1 MNVIQNSELPLAA
14 LPGIEN
20 VTLAGSLNGLKNL
33 SVWRSRMAPGA
44 ATPPH
49 RHDCEE
55 VVLILSGRG
64 VLNLDGQDHR
74 FGPDSTLVV
83 PRNLPHQI
91 FNGGDGPMELIGI
104 FAVSPVEVFSL
115 DGRPI
120 VLPWAT

>member
-1 MNVIQNSELPLAA
+1 MNVTRNSELPRAA

-33 SVWRSRMAPGA
+33 SVWRSLMAPGA

-55 VVLILSGRG
+55 VVLIQSGHG
-64 VLNLDGQDHR
+64 VLWLNGQEHR
-74 FGPDSTLVV
+74 FGPDSTLIV

-91 FNGGDGPMELIGI
+91 LNCGDCQMELIGI
-104 FAVSPVEVFSL
+104 FAVSPVEVFAP
-115 DGRPI
+115 DGRLI
-120 VLPWAT
+120 ELPWAT